1 MNNNIEIIN
10 GMLKKGKLSKKQLG
24 AGSKNN
30 IIQLMLST
38 AGCFLKKHESPA
50 PLLFESLLLQGNFTR
65 KIVVLL
71 SILLLCH
78 FGRNEA

>member
-1 MNNNIEIIN
+1 LPFCFSSGVSNQD
-10 GMLKKGKLSKKQLG
+10 LP
-24 AGSKNN
+24 KNN

-50 PLLFESLLLQGNFTR
+50 PLLFESLFLQGNFTR

-71 SILLLCH
+71 SIL
-78 FGRNEA
+78 

>member
-1 MNNNIEIIN
+1 
-10 GMLKKGKLSKKQLG
+10 
-24 AGSKNN
+24 
-30 IIQLMLST
+30 MLST

-50 PLLFESLLLQGNFTR
+50 PLLFESLFLQGNFTR

-78 FGRNEA
+78 SGRNEA